1 MAQLLRQI
9 GEQQAAAF
17 VLVLA
22 RVSPLFIL
30 APLFS
35 ARQVPARARG
45 VVAVALAVGLSPI
58 AARGR
63 ELPLDV
69 WALVGL
75 VGKEL
80 LVGLAFAFAVG
91 VVLAAVSVAGSFLDT
106 LSGFAYG
113 ALVDP
118 LTGNSNAV
126 LAQAYGLVGLL
137 IFIAIGGDALVLQ
150 GMARTYELVPI
161 QEAPSLTSMTAG
173 VQLAF
178 STIFTAALELA
189 APVVL
194 ALVITDV
201 AFGLMTRAVP
211 ALNVFA
217 VGAPA
222 KIAVTLLLIGTSLT
236 FAAGWMEGEVER
248 SVGGAL
254 RSLRV
259 AG

>member
-1 MAQLLRQI
+1 VAELLRQL

-17 VLVLA
+17 MLVLA
-22 RVSPLFIL
+22 RVSPLFLL

-45 VVAVALAVGLSPI
+45 VVAVALAVGLAPI

-63 ELPLDV
+63 ELPLDA
-69 WALVGL
+69 WALAGL

-80 LVGLAFAFAVG
+80 LVGAAFAFAVG
-91 VVLAAVSVAGSFLDT
+91 VVIAAVSVAGSFLDT

-118 LTGNSNAV
+118 LTGNQNAV

-137 IFIAIGGDALVLQ
+137 VFIGIGGDALVLQ
-150 GMARTYELVPI
+150 GLARTYELVPLTA
-161 QEAPSLTSMTAG
+161 APSLAALTEG
-173 VQLAF
+173 VRHTF
-178 STIFTAALELA
+178 SGVFTAALELA
-189 APVVL
+189 APVLL

-222 KIAVTLLLIGTSLT
+222 KIAVTLLLVSASLT
-236 FAAGWMEGEVER
+236 FAGGWMEGEVER
-248 SVGGAL
+248 SVGDAL
-254 RSLRV
+254 RMMR